1 MKTIEN
7 ISINMKTSIAKVF
20 DLLMFIF
27 LATIRVVIA
36 VTVNVNVIIG
46 AVMKIN
52 PPRLADELIPMS

>member
-7 ISINMKTSIAKVF
+7 ISINMKASIANVF
-20 DLLMFIF
+20 GLLMLIF

-46 AVMKIN
+46 AVRKTN
-52 PPRLADELIPMS
+52 PPRLADVLIPMS